1 MGLQGQ
7 GPGARGQSL
16 SRPRRAPAW
25 PDRARTAWRIPLLVA
40 LLMHCINTAELI
52 PADQAQAAAGAPG
65 RAIPAGAAP
74 IAAWTIRWDD
84 YRTILVSAPGAGRI
98 GPGWVLTYHLDPL
111 KGLAVA
117 YRAKVFRDANGA
129 VHFDA
134 RNARIVGP
142 MADQWSPDS
151 FSVAGKGVVAA
162 DDHDRG
168 NTGAVESVAA
178 ESGDDYRK
186 QLRSALAVIQ
196 NGL

>member
-1 MGLQGQ
+1 MAGMDR
-7 GPGARGQSL
+7 GPGGMDRGPHG
-16 SRPRRAPAW
+16 SRSPFRAGSSA
-25 PDRARTAWRIPLLVA
+25 VCA
-40 LLMHCINTAELI
+40 LLLIAGIGAAELV
-52 PADQAQAAAGAPG
+52 PAGQAQAAAGQPG

-134 RNARIVGP
+134 REARIVGP
-142 MADQWSPDS
+142 MANQWSPDS
-151 FSVAGKGVVAA
+151 FSVAGRQVVAI

-168 NTGAVESVAA
+168 NTGALESVAP
-178 ESGDDYRK
+178 ETGNDYLK